1 MALYIDSAYLDD
13 IVKVVQTMDI
23 AGVTTNPT
31 ILLAARER
39 GQTLPILALIEKL
52 LQACHGDVFV
62 QPGSTDVQEMGQQ
75 AKEYIRTGIQAGKSG
90 VLAKLPMTETGVC
103 VAKQMKDEQRFHHF
117 GWRFAFTAVNT
128 TAQAYIA
135 GVMGAEFIIPYYNRM
150 ERASE
155 NAGQRIA
162 EMAKVLRDHKFET
175 RILAASIKTPQEAA
189 NALLAG
195 AHDITAPPEVLLAMI
210 RDAQTED
217 AVERFARDW
226 QKMNGL

>member
-1 MALYIDSAYLDD
+1 MALYIDSAFLDD
-13 IVKVVQTMDI
+13 ITNVAETLDV

-39 GQTLPILALIEKL
+39 GQTLPLPELIEKL
-52 LQACHGDVFV
+52 WRARGGGDVFV
-62 QPGSTDVQEMGQQ
+62 QPGTTDEREMEQQ
-75 AKEYIRTGIQAGKSG
+75 ARDFITMGIRPYVGKQH
-90 VLAKLPMTETGVC
+90 VILKLPMTEAGVR
-103 VAKQMKDEQRFHHF
+103 VAKRLKRNIMR
-117 GWRFAFTAVNT
+117 RFAFTAVNT
-128 TAQAYIA
+128 TAQAYVA

-162 EMAKVLRDHKFET
+162 EMAKVLRDHQFT
-175 RILAASIKTPQEAA
+175 TLILAASIKTPQETA

-195 AHDITAPPEVLLAMI
+195 AHDITAPPEVLLALI

-226 QKMNGL
+226 QKMNGLS

>member
-39 GQTLPILALIEKL
+39 GQTLPIPVLIESLAHKVRG
-52 LQACHGDVFV
+52 AIFF
-62 QPGSTDVQEMGQQ
+62 QPGATNEKEMEQEVRSFPRPS
-75 AKEYIRTGIQAGKSG
+75 YPIRPPAGMIF
-90 VLAKLPMTETGVC
+90 KLPMTEAGVR
-103 VAKQMKDEQRFHHF
+103 VAKQLKGNIIFR
-117 GWRFAFTAVNT
+117 RFAFTAVNT

-155 NAGQRIA
+155 NAGQRIT
-162 EMAKVLRDHKFET
+162 EMAKVLRDHRFET

>member
-1 MALYIDSAYLDD
+1 MALYIDSAFLDD
-13 IVKVVQTMDI
+13 ITKVVQTLDV

-31 ILLAARER
+31 ILLAAHER
-39 GQTLPILALIEKL
+39 GQTLPIPVLIEKL
-52 LQACHGDVFV
+52 LRVSRGDVFV
-62 QPGSTDVQEMGQQ
+62 QPGATGEQEMEQQ
-75 AKEYIRTGIQAGKSG
+75 ARDFIAGGIEPYSGKQR
-90 VLAKLPMTETGVC
+90 VIPKLPMTEIGVR
-103 VAKQMKDEQRFHHF
+103 VAKRLKDQQRY
-117 GWRFAFTAVNT
+117 RRIAFTAVNT
-128 TAQAYIA
+128 TAQAYVA

-150 ERASE
+150 ERANE

-162 EMAKVLRDHKFET
+162 EMAKVLRDHQFET

-195 AHDITAPPEVLLAMI
+195 AHDITAPPEVLLALI

-226 QKMNGL
+226 QKMNGLS

>member
-13 IVKVVQTMDI
+13 ITKAVETMNI

-31 ILLAARER
+31 ILRAARER
-39 GQTLPILALIEKL
+39 GQTLPLLVLIEKL
-52 LQACHGDVFV
+52 LQVCQGDVFV
-62 QPGSTDVQEMGQQ
+62 QPGATDPQEMSQLAMQFILTGG
-75 AKEYIRTGIQAGKSG
+75 IRMGKQR
-90 VLAKLPMTETGVC
+90 VVAKLPMTETGVR
-103 VAKQMKDEQRFHHF
+103 VAKRLKDEQRLR
-117 GWRFAFTAVNT
+117 RFAFTAVNT

-150 ERASE
+150 ERTSE

-162 EMAKVLRDHKFET
+162 EMAKILRYHQFET

-195 AHDITAPPEVLLAMI
+195 AQDITAPPEVLLEMI
-210 RDAQTED
+210 SDAQTED
-217 AVERFARDW
+217 AVEQFARDW

>member
-13 IVKVVQTMDI
+13 IVNVMQTMDI

-39 GQTLPILALIEKL
+39 GQTLPISELIGSL
-52 LQACHGDVFV
+52 LQVCRGDVFV
-62 QPGSTDVQEMGQQ
+62 QPGVTDPQEMEQQ
-75 AKEYIRTGIQAGKSG
+75 AKEYIRAGMQAGNLR
-90 VLAKLPMTETGVC
+90 VIAKLPMTEAGMR
-103 VAKQMKDEQRFHHF
+103 VAKRLNQQKPLR
-117 GWRFAFTAVNT
+117 RFAFTAVNT

-150 ERASE
+150 ERAGE

-162 EMAKVLRDHKFET
+162 ELAKVLRDHQFET

-195 AHDITAPPEVLLAMI
+195 AHDITAPPEVLLEMI

>member
-13 IVKVVQTMDI
+13 ITKVVETLDI
-23 AGVTTNPT
+23 AGITTNPT

-39 GQTLPILALIEKL
+39 GQTLPLSELIGKL
-52 LQACHGDVFV
+52 LRVCHGDVFV
-62 QPGSTDVQEMGQQ
+62 QPGTTDEREMEQQ
-75 AKEYIRTGIQAGKSG
+75 VRNFMMTGIQAGRLR
-90 VLAKLPMTETGVC
+90 VIAKLPMTSVGVR
-103 VAKQMKDEQRFHHF
+103 VAKRLKGIITFR
-117 GWRFAFTAVNT
+117 RFAFTAVNT

-162 EMAKVLRDHKFET
+162 EMAKVLRDHQFTT
-175 RILAASIKTPQEAA
+175 RILAASIKTPREAA

-195 AHDITAPPEVLLAMI
+195 AHDITAPPEILLAMI
-210 RDAQTED
+210 LDVQTED
-217 AVERFARDW
+217 AVERFAHDW
-226 QKMNGL
+226 QKMNELSS